1 MAPIDTERLL
11 SRFGTSWTLSPDG
24 TRKLTEPV
32 ATLCHQASMHPRDVA
47 DHGQDDD
54 KTEQIEKGA

>member
-1 MAPIDTERLL
+1 MQQP
-11 SRFGTSWTLSPDG
+11 G
-24 TRKLTEPV
+24 V
-32 ATLCHQASMHPRDVA
+32 ALSMHPRDVA